1 MLGGGGVQQ
10 YLCVPN
16 AIDVQQALQNG
27 LAMSAKAGGIV
38 VHPDDCHV
46 QAAQM
51 LCQPDSLQG
60 MVLVFLH
67 MQCFN
72 TWASE
77 LPDAGGGFRDTG
89 SESCRISLMFSVT
102 YLGAGAEAQERF

>member
-1 MLGGGGVQQ
+1 MTQQDAWGGGGVQQ

-77 LPDAGGGFRDTG
+77 LQTRGVV
-89 SESCRISLMFSVT
+89 SETLGLSL
-102 YLGAGAEAQERF
+102 AESA